1 MWGEIAPGSTALLG
15 LSNHAGRSS
24 AVDAPERRLVV
35 GFGRTASRDEGDGT
49 FPSPKL
55 SSERQKPVTDPAV
68 AKGFG
73 GQGRRSTHNGRLRIA
88 ASPFTLHA
96 CPSLLNAG
104 TGIQKSSFRF
114 LWLHG
119 FLINNQ
125 SFAQGPP
132 HSKDLRFRQWGKGA

>member
-73 GQGRRSTHNGRLRIA
+73 GQGRRSAHNGRSQYIKSDNPAYRRL
-88 ASPFTLHA
+88 
-96 CPSLLNAG
+96 PSLPYR
-104 TGIQKSSFRF
+104 RF
-114 LWLHG
+114 P
-119 FLINNQ
+119 N
-125 SFAQGPP
+125 PP
-132 HSKDLRFRQWGKGA
+132 NVRSPHAPDF